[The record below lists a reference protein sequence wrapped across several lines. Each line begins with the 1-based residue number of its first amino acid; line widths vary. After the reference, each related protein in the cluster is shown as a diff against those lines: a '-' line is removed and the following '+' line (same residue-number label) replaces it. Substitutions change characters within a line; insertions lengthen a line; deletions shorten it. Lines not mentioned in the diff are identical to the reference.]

1 MGESVFHDW
10 LTLAEAA
17 SRYEVKRDRLRRA
30 TLEGRLPAHKVGT
43 GTRMPWLVR
52 AEDVERYVRESHRG
66 RKRLTDHRDGSGYQV
81 HRSAGDCPDDLGA
94 E

>member
-1 MGESVFHDW
+1 MDCVVVSDEKLDGW

-17 SRYEVKRDRLRRA
+17 ERYEVKRDRLRRA

-52 AEDVERYVRESHRG
+52 PQDVEYFVRKSRRG
-66 RKRLTDHRDGSGYQV
+66 RKRQAEPSQQLTVMDIDQ
-81 HRSAGDCPDDLGA
+81 A
-94 E
+94 